1 MPAEKVYAQPQ
12 RGHVSLG
19 GPLRA
24 LLFLVPVGL
33 LGLALFL
40 ALRPMTEARWIAAAV
55 TEVAF
60 AILWGILVS
69 GLRVAAQWERGVVLR
84 LGRFLKIRGPGIL
97 YIIPFIDN
105 VRFVDL
111 RLLTLNIPSQQVITK
126 DNVPAAID
134 GVLFFLVSDPEKA
147 VIEIQ
152 DYAFAIAQY
161 AQATLRDVVGGLSL
175 DELLSEREQIQQRI
189 AEVVEQRISNWGL
202 HLDSI
207 RLQDIEM
214 PEDLKRIMS
223 RQASAEREK
232 RATIT
237 KAEGDKI
244 AAVNLAAA
252 AAIMQQTPGAMKL
265 RTLQTIDGLGAGP
278 SNTVIMF
285 PIELT
290 ETVKKL
296 VESLPRQNGDQL
308 RRRAILCGSS
318 LIDDHPSPTGA
329 AEEDETLGHPDH
341 DAVRGDGP
349 QDDEGRRERVR
360 SRVPPPSILSW
371 LLECLWKSCL
381 IATRRKLISLT
392 GIRPVTFGFAAGR
405 CMNRRDVF
413 GAAH

>member
-1 MPAEKVYAQPQ
+1 MTSEKVYAQPQ

-19 GPLRA
+19 RSLRGVV
-24 LLFLVPVGL
+24 FLVPVII

-40 ALRPMTEARWIAAAV
+40 ALRPMTEARLIAAAV
-55 TEVAF
+55 IAVVF
-60 AILWGILVS
+60 AVLWMILVS

-84 LGRFLKIRGPGIL
+84 LGKFHTIRGPGIL

-134 GVLFFLVSDPEKA
+134 GVLFYLVSDPQKA

-252 AAIMQQTPGAMKL
+252 AAIMEQTPGAMKL
-265 RTLQTIDGLGAGP
+265 RTLQTLDGLGAGP
-278 SNTVIMF
+278 SNTVLMF

-290 ETVKKL
+290 ETMKRL
-296 VESLPRQNGDQL
+296 VESLPQKNGDQ
-308 RRRAILCGSS
+308 AK
-318 LIDDHPSPTGA
+318 P
-329 AEEDETLGHPDH
+329 
-341 DAVRGDGP
+341 
-349 QDDEGRRERVR
+349 
-360 SRVPPPSILSW
+360 
-371 LLECLWKSCL
+371 
-381 IATRRKLISLT
+381 
-392 GIRPVTFGFAAGR
+392 
-405 CMNRRDVF
+405 
-413 GAAH
+413 

>member
-1 MPAEKVYAQPQ
+1 M
-12 RGHVSLG
+12 
-19 GPLRA
+19 
-24 LLFLVPVGL
+24 LLFVVPVIL

-40 ALRPMTEARWIAAAV
+40 AIRPTPEVGVIAAV
-55 TEVAF
+55 LPEIVF
-60 AILWGILVS
+60 AALWGILVS
-69 GLRVAAQWERGVVLR
+69 GVRVAAQWERGVVLR
-84 LGRFLKIRGPGIL
+84 LGKFQTVRGPGIL

-134 GVLFFLVSDPEKA
+134 GVLFFLVADPEKA
-147 VIEIQ
+147 VIAIQ

-189 AEVVEQRISNWGL
+189 AEIVEQRISNWGL
-202 HLDSI
+202 HMDSI

-252 AAIMQQTPGAMKL
+252 AAIMEQTPGAMKL

-285 PIELT
+285 PVELT
-290 ETVKKL
+290 ETMKRL
-296 VESLPRQNGDQL
+296 VESLPQKN
-308 RRRAILCGSS
+308 S
-318 LIDDHPSPTGA
+318 
-329 AEEDETLGHPDH
+329 
-341 DAVRGDGP
+341 
-349 QDDEGRRERVR
+349 
-360 SRVPPPSILSW
+360 
-371 LLECLWKSCL
+371 
-381 IATRRKLISLT
+381 
-392 GIRPVTFGFAAGR
+392 GIPAS
-405 CMNRRDVF
+405 
-413 GAAH
+413 

>member
-1 MPAEKVYAQPQ
+1 MTTEKVYAQPQ

-19 GPLRA
+19 RSLRGVV
-24 LLFLVPVGL
+24 FLVPVII

-40 ALRPMTEARWIAAAV
+40 ALRPMTEARLIAAAV
-55 TEVAF
+55 IAVVF
-60 AILWGILVS
+60 AVLWMILVS

-84 LGRFLKIRGPGIL
+84 LGKFHTIRGPGIL

-134 GVLFFLVSDPEKA
+134 GVLFFLVSDPRKA

-161 AQATLRDVVGGLSL
+161 AQAALRDVVGGLSL
-175 DELLSEREQIQQRI
+175 DELLSERDQIQLRI

-252 AAIMQQTPGAMKL
+252 AAIMEQTPGAMKL
-265 RTLQTIDGLGAGP
+265 RTLQTLNGLGAGP
-278 SNTVIMF
+278 SNTVLMF

-290 ETVKKL
+290 ETMKRL
-296 VESLPRQNGDQL
+296 VETLPQKNGDQQK
-308 RRRAILCGSS
+308 
-318 LIDDHPSPTGA
+318 P
-329 AEEDETLGHPDH
+329 
-341 DAVRGDGP
+341 
-349 QDDEGRRERVR
+349 
-360 SRVPPPSILSW
+360 
-371 LLECLWKSCL
+371 
-381 IATRRKLISLT
+381 
-392 GIRPVTFGFAAGR
+392 
-405 CMNRRDVF
+405 
-413 GAAH
+413 

>member
-1 MPAEKVYAQPQ
+1 MQSEKVYAQPQ

-19 GPLRA
+19 GALRR
-24 LLFLVPVGL
+24 LLFLVPVVV
-33 LGLALFL
+33 LGLILYL
-40 ALRPMTEARWIAAAV
+40 VIRPTAEVGVLAAAV
-55 TEVAF
+55 PVGVF
-60 AILWGILVS
+60 AVLWGILVS
-69 GLRVAAQWERGVVLR
+69 GVRVAAQWERGVVLR
-84 LGRFLKIRGPGIL
+84 LGKFQTVRGPGTL

-134 GVLFFLVSDPEKA
+134 GVLFFLVADPEKA
-147 VIEIQ
+147 VIGIQ

-161 AQATLRDVVGGLSL
+161 AQATLRDVIGGLSL

-202 HLDSI
+202 HMDSI

-252 AAIMQQTPGAMKL
+252 AAIMEQTPGAMKL

-278 SNTVIMF
+278 SNTVVMF
-285 PIELT
+285 PVELT
-290 ETVKKL
+290 ETMKRL
-296 VESLPRQNGDQL
+296 VESLPQKNSGNP
-308 RRRAILCGSS
+308 AS
-318 LIDDHPSPTGA
+318 
-329 AEEDETLGHPDH
+329 
-341 DAVRGDGP
+341 
-349 QDDEGRRERVR
+349 
-360 SRVPPPSILSW
+360 
-371 LLECLWKSCL
+371 
-381 IATRRKLISLT
+381 
-392 GIRPVTFGFAAGR
+392 
-405 CMNRRDVF
+405 
-413 GAAH
+413 